1 MSIQV
6 RVPQIFRRH
15 TGGAKTVVVEGMT
28 VRDILENLDKA
39 HPGLRDQLLDGK
51 ELHRFVNIYRNDE
64 DIRFLKFLDT
74 EVQEGDV
81 ISILPAVA
89 GGARVPT
96 RRKGVGGRKTA
107 GGPRPAAD
115 AVDAI
120 GNTPLVEVQRISPKP
135 SVRIFCKLEF
145 YNPTGSLKDRIAKYM
160 VEEAER
166 RRLLT
171 PGQTIIEPTSGNTGI
186 SLAMIG
192 RRKGYKVKVVV
203 PENITVERRQLL
215 ELYGAEIIYSDARR
229 GTNGAIEVAKKM
241 ATLNRDWYMPYQY
254 GNAENVRAHYE
265 TTGAEILAA
274 LPHVDAFVA
283 GLGTGGTLMG
293 VGRRLKEVNPKTQVI
308 AVEPHP
314 GDLVQGLRSLEEG
327 FIPPILDLSLLDG
340 KFLVDSRCAFA
351 LTRDLTRK
359 EGIFAGV
366 SSGAV
371 LHAAIR
377 MAHKMNKGNIVCLL
391 ADGGWKYVSLG
402 VWAKELPDLGEDV
415 YSHIWW

>member
-1 MSIQV
+1 MTSRKKVIPGGGEAV
-6 RVPQIFRRH
+6 R
-15 TGGAKTVVVEGMT
+15 
-28 VRDILENLDKA
+28 
-39 HPGLRDQLLDGK
+39 
-51 ELHRFVNIYRNDE
+51 
-64 DIRFLKFLDT
+64 
-74 EVQEGDV
+74 
-81 ISILPAVA
+81 
-89 GGARVPT
+89 
-96 RRKGVGGRKTA
+96 
-107 GGPRPAAD
+107 PRIAAD
-115 AVDAI
+115 IVDAI
-120 GNTPLVEVQRISPKP
+120 GNTPLVEVARVSPKP

-160 VEEAER
+160 IEQAEQR
-166 RRLLT
+166 GDLT

-186 SLAMIG
+186 SLALIG
-192 RRKGYKVKVVV
+192 RRKGYTVKVVV

-229 GTNGAIEVAKKM
+229 GTNGAIEVAKKL
-241 ATLNRDWYMPYQY
+241 AAENPDWHMPYQY
-254 GNAENVRAHYE
+254 GNQANVQAHYE
-265 TTGAEILAA
+265 TTGTEILEA
-274 LPHVDAFVA
+274 LPDVDVFVA

-293 VGRRLKEVNPKTQVI
+293 VGRRLKEVNSKTQVI

-327 FIPPILDLSLLDG
+327 FIPPILDMSLLDG
-340 KFLVDSRCAFA
+340 KIIVDSRCAFA
-351 LTRDLTRK
+351 LTRDLTFK

-371 LHAAIR
+371 LHCAIR
-377 MAHKMNKGNIVCLL
+377 TAHKMEQGNIVCLL